1 MSDRAD
7 GYEMMDDDE
16 ERVESWVLSR
26 ELINAITDEVIKQT
40 SGVVDEAVR
49 AASKA
54 AIEQYKKEREARLFR
69 IKDKRYQNTRL
80 LLKKWR
86 ELEDYYHNTIFDEA
100 GVAKGYG
107 ADLMM
112 MVGGRFEQR
121 IVNSVRDKVVF
132 TSVVMQNFECAFELY
147 HAFCEMTGKEELKR
161 RWRVIHKV
169 YLDLSKV
176 MSPEEVA
183 AEEGISVSQCYSD
196 IKKAVEDLDKRL
208 FGLDPEYFDFE

>member
-1 MSDRAD
+1 MSDRAA
-7 GYEMMDDDE
+7 EFDDVENSE
-16 ERVESWVLSR
+16 EYESWELPQG
-26 ELINAITDEVIKQT
+26 LINVITEEVMKQA
-40 SGVVDEAVR
+40 SSVIDRAVR
-49 AASKA
+49 TASLA
-54 AIEQYKKEREARLFR
+54 AIEQYKKEREARIFR

-112 MVGGRFEQR
+112 MVGARFEQR

-147 HAFCEMTGKEELKR
+147 RAYCEMSGKEEIKR
-161 RWRVIHKV
+161 RWRVIYKV
-169 YLDLSKV
+169 YLDLNKV

-183 AEEGISVSQCYSD
+183 AEEGVSVSQCYSD

>member
-1 MSDRAD
+1 MSDRAA
-7 GYEMMDDDE
+7 EFDDAENSE
-16 ERVESWVLSR
+16 EYESWELPQG
-26 ELINAITDEVIKQT
+26 LINVITEEVMKQA
-40 SGVVDEAVR
+40 SSVIDRAVR
-49 AASKA
+49 TASLA
-54 AIEQYKKEREARLFR
+54 AIEQYKKEREARIFR

-112 MVGGRFEQR
+112 MVGARFEQR

-147 HAFCEMTGKEELKR
+147 RAYCEMSGKEEIKR
-161 RWRVIHKV
+161 RWRVIYKV

-183 AEEGISVSQCYSD
+183 AEEGVSVSQCYSD